1 MHPAD
6 AGLHEIHEDE
16 DAGFMKFIRRAST
29 QRLRRDAR
37 IAEGINPDLSDNS
50 WSSADEN
57 ELDDDDDDDD
67 EKNNDD
73 DGKEEDDDGNDANPN
88 SFALNFYEHAPNEAS
103 KVVDEYLAKFRRE
116 RRTNGSDADS
126 DDDNDDS
133 SSSSSSSDSEIEA
146 TKGAAS
152 SDDEEE
158 EGEDWSDAEK
168 LLKAQE
174 RGLQPGALMQTTT
187 ANPVSAEE
195 GADDDT
201 NGNGHKGESSPPAAA
216 AAAAVA
222 AAPSTAPVSDENLR
236 RFENFL
242 RLQKQR
248 QQQKQ
253 KQQQQQ
259 DEEEEELEQ
268 FQGDD
273 QEAGSELELLRSLS
287 MNEPGKVT
295 NSHSQAAA
303 CSFSEAISVTKPKK
317 SASSRSSRRRMSDA
331 YSAVVRRMSGK

>member
-1 MHPAD
+1 MA
-6 AGLHEIHEDE
+6 AT
-16 DAGFMKFIRRAST
+16 RS
-29 QRLRRDAR
+29 RLVR
-37 IAEGINPDLSDNS
+37 
-50 WSSADEN
+50 
-57 ELDDDDDDDD
+57 
-67 EKNNDD
+67 
-73 DGKEEDDDGNDANPN
+73 
-88 SFALNFYEHAPNEAS
+88 
-103 KVVDEYLAKFRRE
+103 
-116 RRTNGSDADS
+116 
-126 DDDNDDS
+126 
-133 SSSSSSSDSEIEA
+133 
-146 TKGAAS
+146 
-152 SDDEEE
+152 
-158 EGEDWSDAEK
+158 
-168 LLKAQE
+168 
-174 RGLQPGALMQTTT
+174 TTT

-253 KQQQQQ
+253 KQKQQQQ
-259 DEEEEELEQ
+259 DDEEEELEQ

-287 MNEPGKVT
+287 MNEPGEVT

-303 CSFSEAISVTKPKK
+303 CSFSEAISVTKPTK